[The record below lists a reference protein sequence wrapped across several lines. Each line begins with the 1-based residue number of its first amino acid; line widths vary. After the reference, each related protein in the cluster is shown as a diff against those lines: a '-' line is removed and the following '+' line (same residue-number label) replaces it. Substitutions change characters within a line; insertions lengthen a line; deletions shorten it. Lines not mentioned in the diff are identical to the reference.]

1 MTGSK
6 EEVTTAMEEEMEIA
20 AKVGR
25 NKEQEKP
32 KSRKRK
38 QPKETK
44 VRDSSLL

>member
-6 EEVTTAMEEEMEIA
+6 EEVTTAMEEEM
-20 AKVGR
+20 
-25 NKEQEKP
+25 QEKP